1 MKFCSQ
7 CGAPVIL
14 RIPTGDH
21 LPRHVCASCDT
32 VHYQNPKIVAG
43 CIPEWEG
50 RILLCRRAIEPRY
63 GLWTL
68 PAGFMENSESAVTA
82 AARETLEEANAVV
95 ENLSLYGLYSLL
107 HVSQVYLMFRGQL
120 KDGLAS
126 PGEESL
132 EVGLFAEEEIP
143 WEQIAFTVVHET
155 LRQYFAERRAG
166 AFHLHVGDIIREAD
180 HFRIHR
186 YS

>member
-1 MKFCSQ
+1 MKFCNQ

-21 LPRHVCASCDT
+21 RPRHVCESCDT
-32 VHYQNPKIVAG
+32 IHYQNPKIVAG
-43 CIPEWEG
+43 CVPEWEG

-68 PAGFMENSESAVTA
+68 PAGFMENHESAVAA

-95 ENLSLYGLYSLL
+95 EHLSLYGLYSLL

-120 KDGLAS
+120 RDGQAS

-132 EVGLFAEEEIP
+132 EVGLFTEEEIP
-143 WEQIAFTVVHET
+143 WNEMAFTVVRET
-155 LRQYFAERRAG
+155 LQQYFADRRAG
-166 AFHLHVGDIIREAD
+166 TFNLHVGDILPDGDGYRV
-180 HFRIHR
+180 HR
-186 YS
+186 YA